1 MNMSEAMKIKR
12 QIQDRCG
19 VETKMCDLPEVG
31 LVLTVDRSALDMNSY
46 KLLSEYTTENNLTLQ
61 LEMGRYLISNQDLS
75 SSGKSFGVER
85 VF

>member
-19 VETKMCDLPEVG
+19 IETKMSDLPEVG
-31 LVLTVDRSALDMNSY
+31 LVLTVDRSALDTSSY
-46 KLLSEYTTENNLTLQ
+46 KLLADYTTENKLNLQ
-61 LEMGRYLISNQDLS
+61 LEMGRFIISNVS
-75 SSGKSFGVER
+75 VSPAKSFGVER

>member
-19 VETKMCDLPEVG
+19 IETKMSDLPEVG
-31 LVLTVDRSALDMNSY
+31 LVLTVDRSALDMASY
-46 KLLSEYTTENNLTLQ
+46 KLLSEYTTENNLNLQ
-61 LEMGRYLISNQDLS
+61 LEMGRYLISNQSLS
-75 SSGKSFGVER
+75 PGKSFGVER

>member
-19 VETKMCDLPEVG
+19 IETKMNDLPEVG
-31 LVLTVDRSALDMNSY
+31 LVLTVDRGALDTSSY
-46 KLLSEYTTENNLTLQ
+46 KLLADYTTENKLNLQ
-61 LEMGRYLISNQDLS
+61 LEMGRFIISNVS
-75 SSGKSFGVER
+75 VSPAKSFGVER

>member
-19 VETKMCDLPEVG
+19 ITTKMNDLPEVG
-31 LVLTVDRSALDMNSY
+31 LVLTVDRSDLDMGAY
-46 KLLSEYTTENNLTLQ
+46 KLLADFAAENKLNLQ
-61 LEMGRYLISNQDLS
+61 LEMGRFIVSNVS
-75 SSGKSFGVER
+75 VSPAKSFGVER

>member
-19 VETKMCDLPEVG
+19 IETKMSDLPEVG

-46 KLLSEYTTENNLTLQ
+46 KLLADYTTENKLNLQ
-61 LEMGRYLISNQDLS
+61 LEMGRFIISNVS
-75 SSGKSFGVER
+75 VSPAKSFGVER

>member
-19 VETKMCDLPEVG
+19 IETKMSDLPEVG
-31 LVLTVDRSALDMNSY
+31 LVLTVDKSALDMASY
-46 KLLSEYTTENNLTLQ
+46 KLLSEYTTENNLHLQ
-61 LEMGRYLISNQDLS
+61 LEMGRFLISNQSLS
-75 SSGKSFGVER
+75 PATSFGVER